1 MNAFR
6 DDIFMLNW
14 NDYLQLSAGLVS
26 VVNPIGVIPTF
37 ISLTINRSSA
47 DRKHTAI
54 VCAASVA
61 MVLFISL
68 LAGEPILH
76 FFGIGLPAFRVAGG
90 LLVLLMGIS
99 MLYASD
105 DRVRHTPEERAESYE
120 KESVAV
126 VPLAIP
132 LLSGPGAIST
142 TIVYGHMG
150 HGLPHY
156 LLVGAVILSVSF
168 IVLVALL
175 AAPKITEVMGRTG
188 MNVVTRV
195 MGLILAS
202 IAVEFIAKGLTELFP
217 VLAKG
222 AA

>member
-1 MNAFR
+1 
-6 DDIFMLNW
+6 MLNW
-14 NDYLQLSAGLVS
+14 NDYLQLSAGLLS

-37 ISLTINRSSA
+37 ISLTVNRSPA
-47 DRKHTAI
+47 DRNRTAI
-54 VCAASVA
+54 VCATSVA

-68 LAGEPILH
+68 VAGEPILH

-90 LLVLLMGIS
+90 LLVLMMGLS
-99 MLYASD
+99 MLYASP
-105 DRVRHTPEERAESYE
+105 DRARHTPEERAESYE

-132 LLSGPGAIST
+132 LLSGPGAISA

-150 HGLPHY
+150 HSLTHY
-156 LLVGAVILSVSF
+156 LLVAAVILSVSL

-175 AAPKITEVMGRTG
+175 SAPKIAEFMGRTG
-188 MNVVTRV
+188 MNVVTRI

-217 VLAKG
+217 ILAKG
-222 AA
+222 LI

>member
-1 MNAFR
+1 M
-6 DDIFMLNW
+6 NW

-26 VVNPIGVIPTF
+26 VVNPIGVVPTF

-47 DRKHTAI
+47 EKIRTAV
-54 VCAASVA
+54 VCAVSVA
-61 MVLFISL
+61 MVLLISL
-68 LAGEPILH
+68 IAGEPILN

-90 LLVLLMGIS
+90 LLVLMMGIS
-99 MLYASD
+99 MLYASP
-105 DRVRHTPEERAESYE
+105 DRTRHTPEERAESYE

-150 HGLPHY
+150 HSITHY
-156 LLVGAVILSVSF
+156 LLVAAVILSVSL
-168 IVLVALL
+168 IVLAALL
-175 AAPKITEVMGRTG
+175 SAPKIAEVMGRTG

-217 VLAKG
+217 ILARRLV
-222 AA
+222 